1 MIKTT
6 VVIPNYNGIKYMED
20 CLTFLSRCKETE
32 FATIVVDNGSS
43 DGSREL
49 VAEKFPWVELIANE
63 ENLGFCKAVNQGIRA
78 SRTPYVLLLNNDT
91 VVDDRF
97 VANLEKSMDARPGY
111 FSISAKM
118 LSMKEPEII
127 DDAGDFYCA
136 LGWAFARGK
145 GMDGIQSRQRFLPPA
160 AVQRSIGGMCLQR
173 SAILMKTILR
183 IWRISIS
190 VIVQGY
196 LGIRTAIAR
205 MRSFT
210 MREAAQAD
218 RDTTRSRW
226 ISPPATVFICSIKIC
241 RFCS

>member
-49 VAEKFPWVELIANE
+49 VAEKFPWVELIVNE

-97 VANLEKSMDARPGY
+97 VANLEKSMDARPDY

-145 GMDGIQSRQRFLPPA
+145 GMDSGRYTEPST
-160 AVQRSIGGMCLQR
+160 GGMCLQR

-226 ISPPATVFICSIKIC
+226 IFPPATVFI
-241 RFCS
+241 

>member
-145 GMDGIQSRQRFLPPA
+145 GMDSGRYTTPSKIFA
-160 AVQRSIGGMCLQR
+160 ACGGA
-173 SAILMKTILR
+173 AIYRRKESEL
-183 IWRISIS
+183 
-190 VIVQGY
+190 
-196 LGIRTAIAR
+196 
-205 MRSFT
+205 
-210 MREAAQAD
+210 
-218 RDTTRSRW
+218 
-226 ISPPATVFICSIKIC
+226 
-241 RFCS
+241 

>member
-49 VAEKFPWVELIANE
+49 VAEKFPWVELIVNE

-145 GMDGIQSRQRFLPPA
+145 GMDSGRYTEPSKIFAACGGAAIYRRDVFAKIGKPFCVSGGYRYRLSCKDIWVSERLLPGCDRLPCGKRRKRIEIQR
-160 AVQRSIGGMCLQR
+160 
-173 SAILMKTILR
+173 
-183 IWRISIS
+183 
-190 VIVQGY
+190 VQGGSLLSQQY
-196 LGIRTAIAR
+196 L
-205 MRSFT
+205 S
-210 MREAAQAD
+210 D
-218 RDTTRSRW
+218 L
-226 ISPPATVFICSIKIC
+226 
-241 RFCS
+241 